1 MVRPL
6 RLEFAGA
13 LYHITAR
20 GNARQAIF
28 NDDHD
33 SKVFLEFLGREVTQ
47 QGWNCYAYC
56 LMSNHYHLLIETP
69 EPNLSKGMR
78 RLNGVYTQYFNR
90 HHDRVGHL
98 FQGRYKSIV
107 VDRDEYLLELCRY
120 IVLNPLRA
128 GLVTDPGEWRWSSFP
143 ATIGLVQAPKWLD
156 VRGVYDFFGYGVDDG
171 RENFEKFVSDG
182 MTSEAPWK
190 NIRGQIYLG
199 SQAFLERMDNLV
211 KKRPLNDVASVQ
223 RLPSRP
229 LSEDVLTFVSETY
242 GVERDVLLSRQHSQA
257 WRITAYL
264 LRRVVNLSLKEV
276 AVLFVVSPSIIS
288 RYQKEIEMRTSYSSK
303 EQKLLSFYGLMGCH
317 G

>member
-33 SKVFLEFLGREVTQ
+33 RKVFLEFLGREVTQ

-56 LMSNHYHLLIETP
+56 LMPNHYHLLIETP

-98 FQGRYKSIV
+98 FQGRYRSIV

-120 IVLNPLRA
+120 LVLNPVRA
-128 GLVTDPGEWRWSSFP
+128 GLVKDPGGWRWSSFP
-143 ATIGLVQAPKWLD
+143 ATVGLVPAPKWLD
-156 VRGVYDFFGYGVDDG
+156 DRGVHDLFGYGVDDG
-171 RENFEKFVSDG
+171 RESFEKFVSDG
-182 MTSEAPWK
+182 MKCEAPWK

-211 KKRPLNDVASVQ
+211 KKRPLNDVASMQ
-223 RLPSRP
+223 RRPARP
-229 LSEDVLTFVSETY
+229 LPEDVLKFVSETY
-242 GVERDVLLSRQHSQA
+242 GVEREVLLSRQHSQA
-257 WRITAYL
+257 WRIAAYL
-264 LRRVVNLSLKEV
+264 LRRVVNLNLKEV
-276 AVLFVVSPSIIS
+276 AALFAVSSSIIS
-288 RYQKEIEMRTSYSSK
+288 RYQKEIEMRTSYSL
-303 EQKLLSFYGLMGCH
+303 EERNLLSFYGL
-317 G
+317 